1 MQSPM
6 SVDLNLPEDRVG
18 PRVRRASKRVW
29 VGGVPIGDGA
39 PIAVQSMCTTLTHDI
54 EATIRQIE
62 RLQEAGCEIVRVAV
76 PDRRAGEALKELV
89 RRSILPLVADIHFDY
104 KLALMALDAK
114 VHKLRLNPG
123 NIHNKD
129 GVREVVKRAKEQGTP
144 IRIGVNFGSIPDKE
158 PGDLRD
164 DAQRMVDLALSE
176 IRILEELDFTDIIVS
191 VKAFEVPKM
200 IAAYRRLAKAIP
212 YPLHLGVT
220 ESGTLLAGSVRSTA
234 GMSVLLYEGIGDTI
248 RVSLSE
254 DPVTEVKAAFD
265 MLKSLE
271 LRDQG
276 LTLVACPSC
285 GRADI
290 DLIPLAKVAEERLR
304 ALPVPMKIAVMG
316 CEVNGPGEAKDAD
329 VGIAGGVGKGAIFRK
344 GKVVGVYPEADLMD
358 ALLAE
363 IDKILV
369 ENGKEPYSQ
378 KAPKVSHEGQL
389 TPVAS
394 STSGERRSRTSTSGR
409 LPFRG
414 SPPRPASSSTATSA
428 VSSSIGGGSR
438 SSRAPCR
445 ACFASAASTRPTS
458 RRPTPVRPGS
468 KAAPSPTPTSRSGRR
483 PAPSSWTARSQARSR
498 SAASTDGRGVSPPST
513 WTRAARST
521 SSAGTTSGRRISSR
535 PRSSRAS
542 TSPSNSGRMVP
553 VGSTWTAST
562 SDRSVCELS

>member
-1 MQSPM
+1 MRSPL

-18 PRVRRASKRVW
+18 PRPRRASKRVW

-39 PIAVQSMCTTLTHDI
+39 PIAVQSMCTTLTHDVD
-54 EATIRQIE
+54 ATIRQIE

-76 PDRRAGEALKELV
+76 PDRRGGEALREVV
-89 RRSILPLVADIHFDY
+89 RRSILPVVADIHFDY
-104 KLALMALDAK
+104 KLALMALEAR

-129 GVREVVKRAKEQGTP
+129 GVREVVKRAKLQGTP
-144 IRIGVNFGSIPDKE
+144 IRIGVNFGSIPDKQ
-158 PGDLRD
+158 PGELRD

-176 IRILEELDFTDIIVS
+176 VKILEDLDFDDIVIS

-200 IAAYRRLAKAIP
+200 IAAYRRLAKAVP

-220 ESGTLLAGSVRSTA
+220 ESGTLLSGSVRSTA

-254 DPVTEVKAAFD
+254 DPVMEVKAAFD
-265 MLKSLE
+265 ILKSLE

-344 GKVVGVYPEADLMD
+344 GKVVGVYPESELMD
-358 ALLAE
+358 GLLAE

-369 ENGKEPYSQ
+369 ENGKEPYSD
-378 KAPKVSHEGQL
+378 KAPKLSHEGQL
-389 TPVAS
+389 TP
-394 STSGERRSRTSTSGR
+394 GRSV
-409 LPFRG
+409 P
-414 SPPRPASSSTATSA
+414 
-428 VSSSIGGGSR
+428 
-438 SSRAPCR
+438 
-445 ACFASAASTRPTS
+445 
-458 RRPTPVRPGS
+458 
-468 KAAPSPTPTSRSGRR
+468 
-483 PAPSSWTARSQARSR
+483 
-498 SAASTDGRGVSPPST
+498 
-513 WTRAARST
+513 
-521 SSAGTTSGRRISSR
+521 AGTRG
-535 PRSSRAS
+535 
-542 TSPSNSGRMVP
+542 
-553 VGSTWTAST
+553 
-562 SDRSVCELS
+562 

>member
-54 EATIRQIE
+54 AATIRQIE

-89 RRSILPLVADIHFDY
+89 RRSILPVVADIHFDY

-158 PGDLRD
+158 PGELRD

-200 IAAYRRLAKAIP
+200 IAAYRRLAKAVP

-254 DPVTEVKAAFD
+254 DPVMEVKAAFD

-344 GKVVGVYPEADLMD
+344 GKVVGVYPEAELMD

-369 ENGKEPYSQ
+369 ENGREPYSQ
-378 KAPKVSHEGQL
+378 KAPKLSHEGQL
-389 TPVAS
+389 TP
-394 STSGERRSRTSTSGR
+394 GRSV
-409 LPFRG
+409 P
-414 SPPRPASSSTATSA
+414 
-428 VSSSIGGGSR
+428 
-438 SSRAPCR
+438 
-445 ACFASAASTRPTS
+445 
-458 RRPTPVRPGS
+458 
-468 KAAPSPTPTSRSGRR
+468 
-483 PAPSSWTARSQARSR
+483 
-498 SAASTDGRGVSPPST
+498 
-513 WTRAARST
+513 
-521 SSAGTTSGRRISSR
+521 AGTRT
-535 PRSSRAS
+535 
-542 TSPSNSGRMVP
+542 
-553 VGSTWTAST
+553 
-562 SDRSVCELS
+562 

>member
-1 MQSPM
+1 MDTRM
-6 SVDLNLPEDRVG
+6 SVDLNLPEDRAS
-18 PRVRRASKRVW
+18 PRPRRKSKRVW
-29 VGGVPIGDGA
+29 VGGTAIGDGA
-39 PIAVQSMCTTLTHDI
+39 PVAVQSMCTTLTHDVD
-54 EATIRQIE
+54 ATIRRIE
-62 RLQEAGCEIVRVAV
+62 LLQEAGCEIARVAV
-76 PDRRAGEALKELV
+76 PDKRGGEAVKEIV
-89 RRSILPLVADIHFDY
+89 RRSILPVVADIHFDY
-104 KLALMALDAK
+104 RLALMALDAK

-144 IRIGVNFGSIPDKE
+144 IRIGVNFGSIPDKV

-220 ESGTLLAGSVRSTA
+220 EAGTLLAGSVRSTA

-254 DPVTEVKAAFD
+254 DPVMEVKAAFD
-265 MLKSLE
+265 ILKSLE

-304 ALPVPMKIAVMG
+304 ALPTPMKVAVMG

-329 VGIAGGVGKGAIFRK
+329 VGIAGGVGKGALFRK
-344 GKVVGVYPEADLMD
+344 GKVVGVFAEDKLLD

-363 IDKILV
+363 VDKILI
-369 ENGKEPYSQ
+369 ENGEAPYSDI
-378 KAPKVSHEGQL
+378 APPAPAIEML
-389 TPVAS
+389 TP
-394 STSGERRSRTSTSGR
+394 G
-409 LPFRG
+409 
-414 SPPRPASSSTATSA
+414 
-428 VSSSIGGGSR
+428 
-438 SSRAPCR
+438 
-445 ACFASAASTRPTS
+445 
-458 RRPTPVRPGS
+458 
-468 KAAPSPTPTSRSGRR
+468 
-483 PAPSSWTARSQARSR
+483 
-498 SAASTDGRGVSPPST
+498 
-513 WTRAARST
+513 
-521 SSAGTTSGRRISSR
+521 
-535 PRSSRAS
+535 
-542 TSPSNSGRMVP
+542 
-553 VGSTWTAST
+553 
-562 SDRSVCELS
+562 RSVPARERV

>member
-6 SVDLNLPEDRVG
+6 QVDLNLPEDRVG
-18 PRVRRASKRVW
+18 PRVRRPSKRVW

-62 RLQEAGCEIVRVAV
+62 RLQEAGCEIVR
-76 PDRRAGEALKELV
+76 
-89 RRSILPLVADIHFDY
+89 RSILPVVADIHFDY

-212 YPLHLGVT
+212 YPLHLRVT
-220 ESGTLLAGSVRSTA
+220 ESGTLLSGSVRSTA

-254 DPVTEVKAAFD
+254 DPVMEVKADFD
-265 MLKSLE
+265 ILKSLE

-276 LTLVACPSC
+276 ITLVACPSC

-316 CEVNGPGEAKDAD
+316 CEGNGPAGAKDAEA
-329 VGIAGGVGKGAIFRK
+329 GIAGGGGNGGIFRK
-344 GKVVGVYPEADLMD
+344 G
-358 ALLAE
+358 
-363 IDKILV
+363 
-369 ENGKEPYSQ
+369 Q
-378 KAPKVSHEGQL
+378 
-389 TPVAS
+389 
-394 STSGERRSRTSTSGR
+394 
-409 LPFRG
+409 
-414 SPPRPASSSTATSA
+414 
-428 VSSSIGGGSR
+428 
-438 SSRAPCR
+438 
-445 ACFASAASTRPTS
+445 
-458 RRPTPVRPGS
+458 
-468 KAAPSPTPTSRSGRR
+468 
-483 PAPSSWTARSQARSR
+483 
-498 SAASTDGRGVSPPST
+498 
-513 WTRAARST
+513 
-521 SSAGTTSGRRISSR
+521 
-535 PRSSRAS
+535 
-542 TSPSNSGRMVP
+542 
-553 VGSTWTAST
+553 
-562 SDRSVCELS
+562 